1 MGFDEREEKRKY
13 SHPSSLNMTAC
24 DSGPLAERTGQKLNM
39 GMETEVD
46 QGCALG
52 KLWWRNSG

>member
-1 MGFDEREEKRKY
+1 MGFDEREEKIKY
-13 SHPSSLNMTAC
+13 SHPSSLNMTAYH
-24 DSGPLAERTGQKLNM
+24 SGPLAERTVQKLNM

-52 KLWWRNSG
+52 KL